1 MQLSLTQAAQLLGK
15 TRRQVEYLI
24 TQERLRARKVGG
36 RWQIDETDLPL
47 SPGQRQAERR
57 RADHLRDAVSD
68 VLDRAAPRPRYSMRD
83 LHAFAT
89 ARAIWQQG
97 GTALAEQHPARG
109 HLRHA
114 IDQLAIGC
122 HRYEHRDKA
131 AAYHA
136 ARDALSLAACA
147 LLLEGDEQHEALAA
161 RIENEAIPTVAGLM
175 RRSER
180 KQRQ

>member
-24 TQERLRARKVGG
+24 RQGRLPAKKVGG

-47 SPGQRQAERR
+47 SPGRRQAERR
-57 RADHLRDAVSD
+57 RADHLRDAAAE
-68 VLDRAAPRPRYSMRD
+68 VLDRSAPRPRYSMRD
-83 LHAFAT
+83 LQAFAA
-89 ARAIWQQG
+89 ARAIWQDSA
-97 GTALAEQHPARG
+97 GTLAPEQPARP

-114 IDQLAIGC
+114 IEQLAIGC
-122 HRYEHRDKA
+122 HRFDNKDKA

-147 LLLEGDEQHEALAA
+147 LLLDGDEALEVLAA
-161 RIENEAIPTVAGLM
+161 RIEDEAIPAVAGLM
-175 RRSER
+175 RRAER
-180 KQRQ
+180 KRRR